1 MIKPVR
7 SHLCDRLIC
16 SALHWIQLPQEDGE
30 AGVFKHRLWVTG
42 RNEERECRSSVW
54 QHVIKCMSMCDLVPV

>member
-30 AGVFKHRLWVTG
+30 AGVFKHRLWVME
-42 RNEERECRSSVW
+42 RNEERESAGLQCGNT
-54 QHVIKCMSMCDLVPV
+54 